1 MANWYVDSA
10 AVGTNSG
17 DTPANAA
24 WNITSL
30 TFAAA
35 SAGVA
40 PGDFVWVR
48 RTWCSTAGIFIG
60 RSGWNVNSQP
70 LMYIV
75 GWPNS
80 GDPFYDIR
88 PGEARSAGWDADA
101 APFTNV
107 PYPYFSSSRAALQ
120 IPVFQS
126 NNRGFHITNFA
137 WVASNALSRL
147 SFGQEVGQTYGKWFI
162 WNHLFT
168 SGDAEDITYCTSHA
182 ETTGTF
188 IDECY
193 INRLHITQSCNITT
207 GLFGNIIYIGEVFND
222 CNSVNAFGVRRT
234 GACPA
239 NVGVVRGNP
248 FTSDD
253 AIDGFA
259 ASNTRYQSIHVE
271 NWFGAGP
278 RRLGAGLGGYTTFVA
293 NSVTASYSGVN
304 SAGANATAMQVR
316 SSNPGVQSMLDF
328 QGGANQYGGT
338 VFDTYIVQS
347 GVTYEATLP
356 LYITRASCVDAFK
369 NGFLQVAGGASKIER
384 THVIPGTPARWQ
396 GQSIGAAGSAYLM
409 RFQFTAFDTT
419 TAHLQGWPGVF
430 VNPQTCYIHVAPFF
444 EVRTV

>member
-70 LMYIV
+70 LMFIV

-80 GDPFYDIR
+80 GDPYYDIR
-88 PGEARSAGWDADA
+88 PGEARSAGWDSDA

-107 PYPYFSSSRAALQ
+107 PYPYFSSSRATSQVVL
-120 IPVFQS
+120 FQN

-137 WVASNALSRL
+137 MVASNAHSRVG
-147 SFGQEVGQTYGKWFI
+147 FPQEVGQTFGKWFI
-162 WNHLFT
+162 WNHLFQV
-168 SGDAEDITYCTSHA
+168 GEADEITLCHSTNESVGVFPDDV
-182 ETTGTF
+182 TIG
-188 IDECY
+188 
-193 INRLHITQSCNITT
+193 RLHVTQSCNITT
-207 GLFGNIIYIGEVFND
+207 GLFGNPIFVGEVFID
-222 CNSVNAFGVRRT
+222 CTSVNAFATRRT
-234 GACPA
+234 GLRPA
-239 NVGVVRGNP
+239 NYGVVRGNP
-248 FTSDD
+248 FVRGDE
-253 AIDGFA
+253 IDGFA
-259 ASNTRYQSIHVE
+259 GSNTRYQVHHIE
-271 NWFGAGP
+271 NWFGSGP
-278 RRLGAGLGGYTTFVA
+278 RRLAAGLGGYTTFVA

-304 SAGANATAMQVR
+304 SAGASATALSVR
-316 SSNPGVQSMLDF
+316 SSGPGVQSMIDM
-328 QGGANQYGGT
+328 QMGYNTWGGAAR
-338 VFDTYIVQS
+338 DTYIAQS

-356 LYITRASCVDAFK
+356 VYITRATCVDAFRL
-369 NGFLQVAGGASKIER
+369 GWLQAAGAASKFER

-396 GQSIGAAGSAYLM
+396 GQSIGAGSAYLM
-409 RFQFTAFDTT
+409 RFQFTAFDTGT
-419 TAHLQGWPGVF
+419 VALGGFPGVF
-430 VNPQTCYIHVAPFF
+430 VNPNTCYIHVAPFF

>member
-40 PGDFVWVR
+40 PGDYVWVR

-70 LMYIV
+70 MMHIV

-80 GDPFYDIR
+80 GDPYYDIR
-88 PGEARSAGWDADA
+88 PGEARSAGWDVDA

-107 PYPYFSSSRAALQ
+107 PYPYFSSSRASSQ
-120 IPVFQS
+120 IVLFQS

-137 WVASNALSRL
+137 MVASNAHSRIA
-147 SFGQEVGQTYGKWFI
+147 FGQEVGHSFGKWFI
-162 WNHLFT
+162 WNHLFI
-168 SGDAEDITYCTSHA
+168 SGDVDEMIVCHSTGESTGLFLDDIS
-182 ETTGTF
+182 
-188 IDECY
+188 
-193 INRLHITQSCNITT
+193 INKLHITQSCVIGT
-207 GLFGNIIYIGEVFND
+207 GLFGNIVYVGEVFND
-222 CNSVNAFGVRRT
+222 CTSVNAFTTRRT
-234 GACPA
+234 GTRPA
-239 NVGVVRGNP
+239 NIGVVRGNP
-248 FTSDD
+248 FVRDD
-253 AIDGFA
+253 ASDGFA
-259 ASNTRYQSIHVE
+259 GSNTRYQVFHVE
-271 NWFGAGP
+271 NWFGSGP
-278 RRLGAGLGGYTTFVA
+278 RRLSAGLGGYITFVA

-304 SAGANATAMQVR
+304 SAGANATGLIVR
-316 SSNPGVQSMLDF
+316 SASAGVQSMIDMHLGF
-328 QGGANQYGGT
+328 NTWGGAAK
-338 VFDTYIVQS
+338 DTYIAQS

-356 LYITRASCVDAFK
+356 IYITRATCVDAFRV
-369 NGFLQVAGGASKIER
+369 GFLQAAGAASKFER

-396 GQSIGAAGSAYLM
+396 GQSIGAGSAYLM
-409 RFQFTAFDTT
+409 RFEFTAFETGT
-419 TAHLQGWPGVF
+419 VALGGWPGVF